1 MLRSKACN
9 LYNMSPEKL
18 ATIGECIYDQ
28 GGYFIIKGGER
39 AIIAQERQVTNKVFV
54 YEKRKP
60 SKYSWTAEIRSQP
73 EDAFVPAQSL
83 KLCMFAQSSK
93 SIIKSK
99 YCIWAVIPQIND
111 GIPICILF
119 RALGCVEDHSIIE
132 HICYVEFIHSIEF
145 RDSMMKK

>member
-1 MLRSKACN
+1 
-9 LYNMSPEKL
+9 MSPEKL

-28 GGYFIIKGGER
+28 GGYFIVKGGER

-54 YEKRKP
+54 YEKKQP

-83 KLCMFAQSSK
+83 KLCMFGHTSK
-93 SIIKSK
+93 TRTKGK

-119 RALGCVEDHSIIE
+119 RALGCV
-132 HICYVEFIHSIEF
+132 
-145 RDSMMKK
+145 